1 MTDIENQANQKQNT
15 ICATGTPTNTQNN
28 KSPEVK
34 KANKCCLGK
43 PAIIAIVV
51 IVVLLAI
58 LIPVILFTVVLK
70 DDENGDEAVK
80 KELDEAEQKCIE
92 KNTKEVD
99 MMRRF
104 AQINTDE
111 DLNLSAAEHFQAF
124 KDLSAQFTEE
134 AFQQQIDHFDQNYD
148 GLQSYDEYV
157 AYSQYLTKMACELSS
172 DWLFVEP
179 VVKPDIDQEEKIK
192 ECVQQ
197 YMPSFAEIDQYFYM
211 ADLSDDQYLDIDEMY
226 QLYNQDG
233 EEVSRE
239 ILQQSIEAHD
249 EDGNSVLDINEFID
263 MQYSYWWHNCM
274 EILGIEDE
282 DNFAFAG
289 ENELKPTF
297 YHNF

>member
-1 MTDIENQANQKQNT
+1 MTDIENQANQQQNT
-15 ICATGTPTNTQNN
+15 ICATGAPTNTQSN

-104 AQINTDE
+104 AQINTND

-124 KDLSAQFTEE
+124 KDLSA
-134 AFQQQIDHFDQNYD
+134 
-148 GLQSYDEYV
+148 
-157 AYSQYLTKMACELSS
+157 
-172 DWLFVEP
+172 
-179 VVKPDIDQEEKIK
+179 
-192 ECVQQ
+192 
-197 YMPSFAEIDQYFYM
+197 
-211 ADLSDDQYLDIDEMY
+211 
-226 QLYNQDG
+226 
-233 EEVSRE
+233 
-239 ILQQSIEAHD
+239 
-249 EDGNSVLDINEFID
+249 
-263 MQYSYWWHNCM
+263 
-274 EILGIEDE
+274 
-282 DNFAFAG
+282 
-289 ENELKPTF
+289 
-297 YHNF
+297 